1 MPRRALKQFSR
12 AFPQNAGKDGSWDGL
27 GRMLEQAKSIE
38 AGDEVPAAAPGAPRL
53 LVIDDDNLHRMIV
66 CRVAAKAGYVPVAA
80 GTYEEA
86 AELAQYGKF
95 DCITLDL
102 SLGAHGGAELLRH
115 FWVIG
120 CKIPVIIISGADDA
134 VCRETV
140 RIAKSLKFELV
151 ESVPK
156 PVDLSLLR
164 FTLERFKQQ
173 QHQAAS
179 AA

>member
-1 MPRRALKQFSR
+1 MPRCALKQISH
-12 AFPQNAGKDGSWDGL
+12 AFLQNAAEDSVGWR
-27 GRMLEQAKSIE
+27 GRMLEQAKLPE
-38 AGDEVPAAAPGAPRL
+38 TGDEAPTAAADAPRL
-53 LVIDDDNLHRMIV
+53 LVIDDDNLHRMII
-66 CRVAAKAGYVPVAA
+66 CRVAAKAGYLPVQA
-80 GTYEEA
+80 GSYEEA
-86 AELAQYGKF
+86 AELAQYRKF

-120 CKIPVIIISGADDA
+120 CKAPVIVISGADDS

-173 QHQAAS
+173 QHEAAT